1 MNTVAQPG
9 VAPKR
14 WMVWTGRVI
23 SALIVLVMVPGI
35 VMNLTHNPQA
45 LEGMKKFGYQ
55 ESAMLTVAVLA
66 AVAMA
71 LYAIPRT
78 AVFGAVL
85 LTGYLGGAILVHLRV
100 GDPLFSHTLFPL
112 YVAFFAWGGLYLR
125 DSRVGALFSKS
136 A

>member
-1 MNTVAQPG
+1 MNTVAQTG

-78 AVFGAVL
+78 AVLGAIVM
-85 LTGYLGGAILVHLRV
+85 TGYFGGAIATHLRIA
-100 GDPLFSHTLFPL
+100 DPGWPL
-112 YVAFFAWGGLYLR
+112 PLTCGILTWLGLYLR
-125 DSRVGALFSKS
+125 DERLRALLPLMQGR
-136 A
+136 